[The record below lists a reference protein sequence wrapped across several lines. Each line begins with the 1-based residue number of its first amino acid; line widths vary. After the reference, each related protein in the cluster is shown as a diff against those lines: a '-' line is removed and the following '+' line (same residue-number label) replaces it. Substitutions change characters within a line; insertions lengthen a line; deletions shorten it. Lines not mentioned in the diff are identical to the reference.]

1 MDRSLNTIA
10 DNSARGLISQLH
22 EAWSSLAGLG
32 STLTDNEWALP
43 TACPGWPV
51 SAQYAHIIGTESLLL
66 GRPAPDVDPGQPDH
80 VRNDIGR
87 VNEAWVMWLATFPRD
102 EVLARF
108 DEVTEA
114 RRQALAAMDED
125 DFSEPS
131 WTPVGQADYRRLMQI
146 RVFDC
151 WVHEQ
156 DVRAAVGRPGHD
168 TGPAVE
174 QVVDEIARALGYIV
188 GKKAGAPAG
197 SSVAIEL
204 TGPVRRGLYVVV
216 DGRARVVDRL
226 DGPATATLTL
236 GSGLFT
242 RLACGRVDLAAVIG
256 EVHVSGD
263 TELGQQ
269 VVTGLPFTI

>member
-1 MDRSLNTIA
+1 M
-10 DNSARGLISQLH
+10 
-22 EAWSSLAGLG
+22 
-32 STLTDNEWALP
+32 
-43 TACPGWPV
+43 
-51 SAQYAHIIGTESLLL
+51 
-66 GRPAPDVDPGQPDH
+66 
-80 VRNDIGR
+80 
-87 VNEAWVMWLATFPRD
+87 
-102 EVLARF
+102 
-108 DEVTEA
+108 
-114 RRQALAAMDED
+114 QALAAMDED

-131 WTPVGQADYRRLMQI
+131 WTPVGQADYRRFMQI

-174 QVVDEIARALGYIV
+174 QVGGRDRPGPRLHRRQEGGRPGGVVGGHRAAPDRCV
-188 GKKAGAPAG
+188 G
-197 SSVAIEL
+197 
-204 TGPVRRGLYVVV
+204 RLYVVV

-242 RLACGRVDLAAVIG
+242 RLACGRVDPAAVIG

-263 TELGQQ
+263 TELGQR
-269 VVTGLPFTI
+269 VVTSLPFTI